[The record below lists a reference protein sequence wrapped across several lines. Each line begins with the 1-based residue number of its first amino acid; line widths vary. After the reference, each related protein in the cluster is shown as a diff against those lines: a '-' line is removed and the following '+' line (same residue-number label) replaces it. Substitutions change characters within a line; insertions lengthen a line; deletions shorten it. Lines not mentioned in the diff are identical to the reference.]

1 MTTEFKPKGMVFDFN
16 GTLIDDTL
24 IQREVWRRLFPVY
37 MGREM
42 AEGEYE
48 ARILG
53 NTNNVILHSYF
64 PGISP
69 ECEYEILMEKE
80 AYYREVM
87 REDPEKNLVFYP
99 GVVETLDGLRERGVP
114 FTIATA
120 SEITNVEFYFSDFGL
135 TRWFSGP
142 DDIVYD
148 KGTFPGKPEPDI
160 YRIAASRLGLTPA
173 GCVVAEDTL
182 AGITAAKRAGM
193 ARIFAINP
201 ILNRDIILNDPE
213 IYRVLP
219 DFRGFI
225 ERWDRNDFN

>member
-1 MTTEFKPKGMVFDFN
+1 MNAEFRPKGMVFDFN

-24 IQREVWRRLFPVY
+24 LQREVWRRLFPVF

-53 NTNNVILHSYF
+53 KTNNVILRSYF
-64 PGISP
+64 PDITP
-69 ECEYEILMEKE
+69 EREYEMLSRKE
-80 AYYREVM
+80 AFYRDVM
-87 REDPEKNLVFYP
+87 REDPEKNIVFYP

-135 TRWFSGP
+135 NRWFSGP

-148 KGTFPGKPEPDI
+148 NGTFPGKPEPDI
-160 YRIAASRLGLTPA
+160 YRIAAKRLGATPA
-173 GCVVAEDTL
+173 DCVVAEDTL

-201 ILNRDIILNDPE
+201 ILNRDTILNDPE

-219 DFRGFI
+219 DFVGFI
-225 ERWDRNDFN
+225 DRWDRNDFN